1 MAGIVALLAGAAS
14 GQAHAAREAVLKQID
29 LPHNYYFREL
39 YLPQLTTGPS
49 SFDFLPAGQG
59 VVYSMGGSLWSQQ
72 VNSNE
77 ATELTHAQGAYDYQP
92 DVAADGGSVV
102 FSRYDGNSVEL
113 WELNL
118 KSGLERQL
126 TSGGAV
132 NVEPRLSPDGKQL
145 VWVSTSGSGHFD
157 LMIAS
162 VVDVGLSGTR
172 PLVVPRQSKL
182 DRYYYSSFDH
192 AINPSWAPNGERVFF
207 VSNPEIAWGT
217 GDIWSVSVRN
227 PTDLKKVLSEETS
240 WNARPEIS
248 PDGHRLLFT
257 SYHGRQW
264 QQLWLSTPEG
274 AASLPLTFGD
284 FDRRNARWSADGLR
298 IGYISN
304 ENGNTSLVVQDSIG
318 AGQWVVAPQVRRY
331 HLPQSNITLDVLNA
345 KGERVP
351 ARVSVTAS
359 DARAYAPDDAWM
371 HADDGFD
378 RSVQR
383 TETHYFHCA
392 PPCALSVPAGEVTV
406 DVQQGFRNLPLKQ
419 TLTLKAGETRSIE
432 ANLEANDL
440 PEAFGKWLGADLHV
454 HMNYGGHYRSNPQ
467 RLALQAR
474 AEGLDVV
481 HELIVNKE
489 ERFPDVAYFSPKPAG
504 DEHVL
509 ILYGQE
515 FHTSFWGHMGLLQL
529 NDHILMPGFVSY
541 RHTALASPYP
551 HNGVIADLAH
561 AQDALVGYA
570 HPYDYE
576 MVPAREKTLAHML
589 PADAAHAKVDYLEV
603 TGFADHKSTADVWY
617 RLLNVGFRIPA
628 GGGSD
633 TMGNY
638 ASLHGPIGLTRTF
651 LDTGGER
658 TPAALHAALKQGRT
672 FVGNAPLL
680 GLEVGGLHP
689 GDTLKQR
696 TAGNV
701 AYRVALRS
709 PVPIE
714 HLELVHNGKVIE
726 SFALKGD
733 RRSLDASGMVR
744 LDRGGWILLRAW
756 NEAADPGVLD
766 VYPYGTTSPVYL
778 ELPGKPATAATDA
791 AYFVAWLDRNLEAA
805 QARDDFNDESE
816 RNATLG
822 YLREAR
828 KSYIELQLT
837 SAEGKT
843 K

>member
-1 MAGIVALLAGAAS
+1 MAGVAAVLAGAAA
-14 GQAHAAREAVLKQID
+14 GQTQAARETVLKQID

-49 SFDFLPAGQG
+49 SFDFLPDGQS
-59 VVYSMGGSLWSQQ
+59 VVYSMGGSLWSQRID
-72 VNSNE
+72 SKE

-92 DVAADGGSVV
+92 DVSTDGSSVV

-113 WELNL
+113 WQLDLN
-118 KSGLERQL
+118 SGQERPL

-132 NVEPRLSPDGKQL
+132 NVEPRISPDGERL
-145 VWVSTSGSGHFD
+145 AWVSTSGSGHFN
-157 LMIAS
+157 LMVATL
-162 VVDVGLSGTR
+162 VDVGLSGTR
-172 PLVVPRQSKL
+172 ALVEPRQSKL
-182 DRYYYSSFDH
+182 DRYYYAASDH
-192 AINPSWAPNGERVFF
+192 AINPSWSPDGKRVFF

-217 GDIWSVSVRN
+217 GDIWSVSVSD
-227 PTDLKKVLSEETS
+227 PADLKKVLSEETS

-248 PDGHRLLFT
+248 PDGHRMLFT

-264 QQLWLSTPEG
+264 QQLWLSTPDG

-284 FDRRNARWSADGLR
+284 FDRRNARWSADGRR

-304 ENGNTSLVVQDSIG
+304 ESGNTSLVVQESVG
-318 AGQWVVAPQVRRY
+318 AAQVTVTAQARRY
-331 HLPQSNITLDVLNA
+331 RLPQSNIAIDILDS

-351 ARVSVTAS
+351 ARVSVIGS

-378 RSVQR
+378 RSVQH

-392 PPCALSVPAGEVTV
+392 PPCRLSVPAGSIRI
-406 DVQQGFRNLPLKQ
+406 DVRRGFRNVPWKQ
-419 TLTLKAGETRSIE
+419 ELNLKAGETLSIE
-432 ANLEANDL
+432 ANLEINDL
-440 PEAFGKWLGADLHV
+440 PETFGRWISADLHV
-454 HMNYGGHYRSNPQ
+454 HMNYGGHYRSDPK

-489 ERFPDVAYFSPKPAG
+489 ERFPDISWFTTRPGG

-529 NDHILMPGFVSY
+529 NDHILMPNFVSY

-551 HNGVIADLAH
+551 HNGVVADLAH
-561 AQDALVGYA
+561 EQDALVGYA
-570 HPYDYE
+570 HPYDTE
-576 MVPAREKTLAHML
+576 IVPATEKSLAHML
-589 PADAAHAKVDYLEV
+589 PADVAHGKVDYLEV
-603 TGFADHKSTADVWY
+603 TGFSDHKATAAVWY
-617 RLLNVGFRIPA
+617 RLLNLGFHIPA

-651 LDTGGER
+651 LDTDGQR
-658 TPAALHAALKQGRT
+658 TPAALHEALKQGRT

-680 GLEVGGLHP
+680 GLEVAGLRP
-689 GDTLKQR
+689 GATLRQR
-696 TAGNV
+696 KGGNV

-709 PVPIE
+709 PVAIN
-714 HLELVHNGKVIE
+714 HVELVHNGKVVE
-726 SFALKGD
+726 EFAIKGD
-733 RRSLDASGMVR
+733 HRSLDASGMVR

-756 NEAADPGVLD
+756 NDDADPGVLD
-766 VYPYGTTSPVYL
+766 VYPYGTTSPIYL
-778 ELPGKPATAATDA
+778 DMPGRPATAGADA

-805 QARDDFNDESE
+805 LGRVDFNDERE
-816 RNATLG
+816 RNATLD

-828 KSYIELQLT
+828 KRYQEI
-837 SAEGKT
+837 K
-843 K
+843 